1 MMFTQNNYCL
11 KAVRKQLVC
20 YLILRFFEVYEQ
32 CQIPSFYELW
42 NYCFPDEIQKKK
54 KRSKFDNK
62 QQISQKINSDT
73 IQAEFSHHSECVV
86 NSKAYFC
93 TNNQNYKIIQKQILD
108 NSQNFSILLQFLNNT
123 DLPLVEASYP
133 SLSNKQTISQTIQ
146 KKEINNGIISDDE
159 ESGENHMTNCSQ
171 MCIYD
176 KQLNK
181 QNEKWYENAD
191 ENELKKTNQC
201 QYLYEQQDQNQFYY
215 QNFYQDLPQIQN
227 EQIIDLNYQNTGGI
241 SNLEFPLSYKI
252 QRTIR
257 KQFVCYLILHYFEQN
272 DHSEIPSFYELWN
285 ICFPEEI
292 QTKKKLSKF
301 DKKNQIKKQVIFK
314 EDEPSINSEDLV
326 NSSNLLSASNQN
338 YNSNIEPLDDPQ
350 IITSSIYFINKFH
363 SALNELKTNENCF
376 KNTQIAI
383 ISTQK
388 IQINNGII
396 SDGDDE
402 DDQKYNAKYQQIN
415 NSNQQKDVNYHQLIE
430 KQQSEQDQYLY
441 EYQYQNLFCQV
452 NQNLQ
457 NFDLHYQYT
466 NESNYKFN
474 DQYIYFPNYNQC

>member
-1 MMFTQNNYCL
+1 MIDQIKKTQLIIKNNVLLLAQLSQKNEDGQRNILNKWFQDSVKNYIFEQL
-11 KAVRKQLVC
+11 GFSLIGKQLKC
-20 YLILRFFEVYEQ
+20 Y
-32 CQIPSFYELW
+32 
-42 NYCFPDEIQKKK
+42 
-54 KRSKFDNK
+54 
-62 QQISQKINSDT
+62 NS
-73 IQAEFSHHSECVV
+73 E
-86 NSKAYFC
+86 
-93 TNNQNYKIIQKQILD
+93 
-108 NSQNFSILLQFLNNT
+108 
-123 DLPLVEASYP
+123 
-133 SLSNKQTISQTIQ
+133 
-146 KKEINNGIISDDE
+146 
-159 ESGENHMTNCSQ
+159 
-171 MCIYD
+171 
-176 KQLNK
+176 
-181 QNEKWYENAD
+181 
-191 ENELKKTNQC
+191 ELKKYIHKIIDKSKPKYMSIMDK
-201 QYLYEQQDQNQFYY
+201 YLYYISKFNQRNIFISKL
-215 QNFYQDLPQIQN
+215 NSIFSNSN
-227 EQIIDLNYQNTGGI
+227 EV

>member
-1 MMFTQNNYCL
+1 MIEQSKRILKSALQLAQLSKKNQGGQRNIFNKWFQDSVKNYLFEQITFSLIGNQLKCNTSIEL
-11 KAVRKQLVC
+11 QEFIHKNIDKSKPKYMSIIDQYFFYINKYGQSDLFIQKLKDCIKNPIDISQYLNQITYKIEKAVRKQLVC

-227 EQIIDLNYQNTGGI
+227 EQIIDLNYQNTGG
-241 SNLEFPLSYKI
+241 
-252 QRTIR
+252 
-257 KQFVCYLILHYFEQN
+257 
-272 DHSEIPSFYELWN
+272 
-285 ICFPEEI
+285 
-292 QTKKKLSKF
+292 
-301 DKKNQIKKQVIFK
+301 
-314 EDEPSINSEDLV
+314 
-326 NSSNLLSASNQN
+326 
-338 YNSNIEPLDDPQ
+338 
-350 IITSSIYFINKFH
+350 
-363 SALNELKTNENCF
+363 
-376 KNTQIAI
+376 
-383 ISTQK
+383 
-388 IQINNGII
+388 
-396 SDGDDE
+396 
-402 DDQKYNAKYQQIN
+402 
-415 NSNQQKDVNYHQLIE
+415 
-430 KQQSEQDQYLY
+430 
-441 EYQYQNLFCQV
+441 
-452 NQNLQ
+452 
-457 NFDLHYQYT
+457 
-466 NESNYKFN
+466 SNYQMNQKSN
-474 DQYIYFPNYNQC
+474 YFPMHQYY